1 MSTFGWFYILGSV
14 IVIVIALRFFYNTSN
29 EDVKVKDLGFF
40 LFIAFIAGL
49 FSWTIV
55 VVYVFMWVDKKCGN
69 VVLIKRRKMKAEEFI
84 AKHTYL
90 DGNNQ
95 PAVSVSDA
103 IKAAKLAEVGKQQEI
118 LEDAIHA
125 KVCYYDGYHLLCDK
139 DDVRR
144 ALPSGVKD
152 GDVVSVIIVK

>member
-1 MSTFGWFYILGSV
+1 MSIFGWFYILGSV
-14 IVIVIALRFFYNTSN
+14 IAIVIALRFFYNTSN

-49 FSWTIV
+49 FSWAV
-55 VVYVFMWVDKKCGN
+55 VVASVNIKCGN
-69 VVLIKRRKMKAEEFI
+69 VVLIKRKKMKAEEFI
-84 AKHTYL
+84 TKHTYL

-103 IKAAKLAEVGKQQEI
+103 IKAAKLAEVGKQKEI
-118 LEDAIHA
+118 LEDAIQA
-125 KVCYYDGYHLLCDK
+125 KVCYYDGYHLLYDK

-152 GDVVSVIIVK
+152 GDVVSIIIMK